1 MRPANPTWPG
11 RPPFSSRVAPCYNR
25 VAMLLAFLFACS
37 APPEETP
44 PEMEELTW
52 MMLRDFGTD
61 ELAGEAEY
69 LAAWIDEEIE
79 AAEVGYEVETP
90 AMAYVEDLTFSE
102 NLELGNMS
110 GGLVIK
116 RVRGTL
122 DAYAAVMTEV
132 DQTFAD
138 DSYDKWERTLTNGS
152 EAAWADHE
160 DLVADDDIEKNGGF
174 GIVLPYPSL
183 RQYKWVTLERGEV
196 IVSHA
201 VIYEEGWAD
210 DSNGIVGGFT
220 IEVLLPDGEDTI
232 WLNCTWTQVIS
243 IVGDNPD
250 FYTDQI
256 IQGSTAVMAGTELY
270 VSGPGE

>member
-1 MRPANPTWPG
+1 
-11 RPPFSSRVAPCYNR
+11 
-25 VAMLLAFLFACS
+25 MLLAFLFACS